1 MKKVNLI
8 WLLITLGMITS
19 SGQAVKKCDIS
30 ILGQIDSN
38 IENLTQKE
46 IEDFLL
52 TFDASCHD
60 NVEYSEFSNELLFTI
75 LDKHTLTILTVL
87 ENKRKDSK
95 IEEILNGLSSPV
107 NDSFNIEGLISRVSK
122 IIINNE
128 LREQLIARL
137 NRALK

>member
-60 NVEYSEFSNELLFTI
+60 NVDY
-75 LDKHTLTILTVL
+75 
-87 ENKRKDSK
+87 
-95 IEEILNGLSSPV
+95 
-107 NDSFNIEGLISRVSK
+107 
-122 IIINNE
+122 
-128 LREQLIARL
+128 
-137 NRALK
+137 